1 MSLIIPANTLAS
13 GGYEVDNSLRFNK
26 GSSDYLNR
34 TFGTSTSEGT
44 WTYSVWLKISDPAFI
59 DNHVFFSGGGASDNR
74 TQLYFGETTGTLNI
88 YRSISGSTVNLESDA
103 SFRDPSAWY
112 NLCVQ
117 NNAGTV
123 AAYINGV
130 AVTLDGSSLGTN
142 VINKS
147 NTVHKIGVGAT
158 ATYASS
164 YMSEIVFIDGTVVAP
179 TSFGEFD
186 EDSGIWK
193 PINVSGLTFGNNGFY
208 LEFKQ
213 SGTSQNSSGLGADT
227 SGNDNHF
234 AVNNLTATDQST
246 DTCTNNFATLNPL
259 WKSRFDNDTVFSQ
272 GNLKATWSTNA
283 DRGYGVSSIGV
294 TSGKWYC
301 EIKAVNK
308 SRLYLGVGDG
318 NYIAGLTSAI
328 WSANP
333 SNGIALNVNNGAL
346 EFNGTENTSYGTG
359 ASDNNIIQVALDMDN
374 YLLWFGVNGTWMNSA
389 TQAEIENSTATND
402 VTTAISTKNIIN
414 NGEPINIFALDG
426 STSGTSD
433 AEFNFGS
440 PPYAISSGNQDPN
453 GYGNFEY
460 STNGYYALNTK
471 NLSEYG

>member
-193 PINVSGLTFGNNGFY
+193 PIDVSGLTFGTNGFY
-208 LEFKQ
+208 LDFED
-213 SGTSQNSSGLGADT
+213 SSNL
-227 SGNDNHF
+227 GNDANGGTDLTE
-234 AVNNLTATDQST
+234 VNLAATDQST
-246 DTCTNNFATLNPL
+246 DTCTNNFATLNVLAGRNNP
-259 WKSRFDNDTVFSQ
+259 NAYYATFSE
-272 GNLKATWSTNA
+272 GNLKLVGTSSTNNGNGFSTMA
-283 DRGYGVSSIGV
+283 FN
-294 TSGKWYC
+294 TGKWYC
-301 EIKAVNK
+301 EVKIVDADTSLFPCV
-308 SRLYLGVGDG
+308 GV
-318 NYIAGLTSAI
+318 ITEELVA
-328 WSANP
+328 SANSP
-333 SNGIALNVNNGAL
+333 SNAGQIGQNNSDTAAYAPDGEKVIGGTESSYGDTFTNNDIIGIAIDCDNGAVY
-346 EFNGTENTSYGTG
+346 FSKNGTFQASGDPTSG
-359 ASDNNIIQVALDMDN
+359 ASKTNAAMTFTPGK
-374 YLLWFGVNGTWMNSA
+374 YYFFGGSVYKD
-389 TQAEIENSTATND
+389 TND
-402 VTTAISTKNIIN
+402 I
-414 NGEPINIFALDG
+414 
-426 STSGTSD
+426 
-433 AEFNFGS
+433 EFNFGS
-440 PPYAISSGNQDPN
+440 PPYAISSGNTDGN

-460 STNGYYALNTK
+460 AVPSSYYSLNTK
-471 NLSEYG
+471 NLAEYG